1 MPAPDAPYYFLLVQA
16 TNAVRRASDR
26 AALTA
31 GGITTAQAGA
41 LFAIAKAGRPSQRHI
56 GATLG
61 LGEAAVTG
69 LVNRLETAGLVRR
82 EPDPDDR
89 RARRLT
95 LTDEGRHALDV
106 IEPARL
112 ALNHRIAE
120 LLGDDAERV
129 AAALQRL
136 TRIDHDHDHDGDGEG
151 GDGG

>member
-26 AALTA
+26 AASAA

-41 LFAIAKAGRPSQRHI
+41 LFAIAEAGTPSQRQV

-69 LVNRLETAGLVRR
+69 LVNRLERMGLVRR
-82 EPDPDDR
+82 DADPDDR
-89 RARRLT
+89 RARRLA
-95 LTDEGRHALDV
+95 LTDDGRRALDA

-112 ALNHRIAE
+112 ALNRRVAE

-136 TRIDHDHDHDGDGEG
+136 ARIDVDTA
-151 GDGG
+151 